1 MYKQLI
7 NCLLIVEAAMYT
19 TSNIYPVSDFNRKSA
34 EHIKRIQET
43 KAPEV
48 LTVNGKAAVVL
59 LDPESYDQL
68 AQGAELL
75 RTLDNIRLAKAEHDA
90 GKSKPIE
97 QVFSEL
103 SAELK
108 ARYPNDL

>member
-1 MYKQLI
+1 MVGLFYLI
-7 NCLLIVEAAMYT
+7 IQVNSTASGRIKHT
-19 TSNIYPVSDFNRKSA
+19 G
-34 EHIKRIQET
+34 HIKMGRET
-43 KAPEV
+43 KKHEL
-48 LTVNGKAAVVL
+48 LTVKSKAAAVL

-75 RTLDNIRLAKAEHDA
+75 KTLDNIRLAKAEHDA

-103 SAELK
+103 SADLRAK
-108 ARYPNDL
+108 YPNDL